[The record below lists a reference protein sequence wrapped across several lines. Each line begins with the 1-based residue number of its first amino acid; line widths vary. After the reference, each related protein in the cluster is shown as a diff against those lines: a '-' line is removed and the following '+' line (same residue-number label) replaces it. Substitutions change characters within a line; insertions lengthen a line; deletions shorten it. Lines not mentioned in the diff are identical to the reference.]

1 MPQASLDPA
10 IFGPDSP
17 CFGCAPGHP
26 TGLHLKF
33 ERSGDEVRTRFVP
46 TLHMQGPPGI
56 LHGGLVMTLADELGA
71 WAIIG
76 LRERFGFTAAIQAR
90 LVRPVRIEEEVL
102 GTARIGVETSRTSL
116 VEVTLTQAGAVAFK
130 GELTFVVMDAKGA
143 EKLLGGPLREA
154 WKRFA
159 RTPGG

>member
-1 MPQASLDPA
+1 MLDPA

-17 CFGCAPGHP
+17 CFGCAPDHP
-26 TGLHLKF
+26 TGFQLKF

-46 TLHMQGPPGI
+46 SSRMQGPPGI
-56 LHGGLVMTLADELGA
+56 MHGGLVMTLADELGA

-76 LRERFGFTAAIQAR
+76 LRGRFGFTAAIQAR

-102 GTARIGVETSRTSL
+102 GSARIRVETSRTSH
-116 VEVTLTQAGAVAFK
+116 VEVELTQAGAVAFK
-130 GELTFVVMDAKGA
+130 GELTFVVLDEKGA
-143 EKLLGGPLREA
+143 EKLLGGPLPQA

-159 RTPGG
+159 KETPSG